1 MSLRR
6 SSVEKT
12 TPGSRGPH
20 FRHLMEDPEMSDLSL
35 RNTVLEA
42 LEFQPDINA
51 ANIGVAVDNGVVTL
65 SGHVSSFSQKISAEK
80 IVKSVKGVRAV
91 AEEIQV
97 RLDKGAGTADD
108 VIANRVLNILNWSSD
123 LPEGDIKVVVENGW
137 VALEGEVDWQ
147 YQREAAE
154 RAVFKLSGVVGVK
167 NRLTLRPRADV
178 GDIQRR
184 IEEALKRSAELDAK
198 QIHVKVDGDVVRLDG
213 KVHLWSQRRL
223 AERAAWSVP
232 GVREVNDHLLLA

>member
-1 MSLRR
+1 
-6 SSVEKT
+6 
-12 TPGSRGPH
+12 
-20 FRHLMEDPEMSDLSL
+20 MSDLSL
-35 RNTVLEA
+35 RNTLLEA

-65 SGHVSSFSQKISAEK
+65 SGHVSSFAQKISAERA
-80 IVKSVKGVRAV
+80 VKGVKGVRAV

-97 RLDKGAGTADD
+97 RPNQNSGTTDD
-108 VIANRVLNILNWSSD
+108 VIANRALNILNWSSD
-123 LPEGDIKVVVENGW
+123 VPEGDIKLVVHNGW

-167 NRLTLRPRADV
+167 NRLTLRPRADA

-184 IEEALKRSAELDAK
+184 IEDALKRSAELDAK

-213 KVHLWSQRRL
+213 KVHLWSQRRS

-232 GVREVNDHLLLA
+232 GVREVDDHLLLV

>member
-1 MSLRR
+1 
-6 SSVEKT
+6 
-12 TPGSRGPH
+12 
-20 FRHLMEDPEMSDLSL
+20 MSDLSL
-35 RNTVLEA
+35 RNTLLEA

-65 SGHVSSFSQKISAEK
+65 SGHVSSFAQKISAERA
-80 IVKSVKGVRAV
+80 VKGVKGVRAV

-97 RLDKGAGTADD
+97 RPNQNSGTTDD
-108 VIANRVLNILNWSSD
+108 VIANRALNILNWSSD
-123 LPEGDIKVVVENGW
+123 VPEGDIKLVVHNGW

-167 NRLTLRPRADV
+167 NRLTLRPQADA
-178 GDIQRR
+178 GDIQRC
-184 IEEALKRSAELDAK
+184 IEDALKRSAELDAK

-232 GVREVNDHLLLA
+232 GVREVDDHLLLV